1 MTIIYHITTLR
12 DWAEAEIAG
21 SYRPDSL
28 LAEGFIHCSKADQ
41 VLAVANSLFQG
52 QAGLVLLCVDSD
64 RLTVGIRYESSGGGC
79 ELFPHIYGPLN
90 LGAVVNVVA
99 LELGE
104 HGSVALPA
112 CQLSCAAAE
121 LQRGRRLACFSTLS

>member
-1 MTIIYHITTLR
+1 VTIIYHITTLR
-12 DWAEAEIAG
+12 DWAAAENAG

-28 LAEGFIHCSKADQ
+28 PTGGFIHCSKADQ
-41 VLAVANSLFQG
+41 VLGVADSLFQG

-64 RLTVGIRYESSGGGC
+64 LLTAGIRYERSRGAG

-90 LGAVVNVVA
+90 LGAVVSVVT

-112 CQLSCAAAE
+112 GLKHD
-121 LQRGRRLACFSTLS
+121 FSDETS